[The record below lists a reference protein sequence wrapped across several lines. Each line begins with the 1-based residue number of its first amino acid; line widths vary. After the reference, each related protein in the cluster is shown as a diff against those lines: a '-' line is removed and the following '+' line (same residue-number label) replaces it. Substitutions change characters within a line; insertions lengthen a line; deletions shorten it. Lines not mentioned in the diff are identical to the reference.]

1 MESPIVSQLF
11 NNATVLVTNFVE
23 QAKHYNPDLYSSI
36 DLTQLNWLERQWTAW
51 YSYWGNPIIATG
63 IMSFVMHEVSSLFFF
78 GGNQSGVAIKERVKL
93 TLSLLISSCTLEDV
107 FLG

>member
-63 IMSFVMHEVSSLFFF
+63 IMSFVMHEVSDQSFL
-78 GGNQSGVAIKERVKL
+78 GKRCGNQYNASN
-93 TLSLLISSCTLEDV
+93 
-107 FLG
+107 

>member
-63 IMSFVMHEVSSLFFF
+63 IMSFVMHEVSSFPFPFL
-78 GGNQSGVAIKERVKL
+78 GETIVAIKETRQ
-93 TLSLLISSCTLEDV
+93 TNSLSLS
-107 FLG
+107 